1 KRDGRF
7 LVNAGALRHDVGRD
21 IGWPEKGHASIK
33 RQAFELEVRERQGCA
48 ENWVVRC
55 RRLNDAV
62 AMNGKDTGSRV
73 VVQAL
78 FVWNF
83 RFRREGSTIR
93 TPDLYLF
100 RRSRGKR
107 DVLLRLAVLAGVR
120 SVKRPRSLILIL
132 GIKRDRAIYGLVEN
146 LVRILSIWIIPVRAL
161 ELK

>member
-1 KRDGRF
+1 
-7 LVNAGALRHDVGRD
+7 
-21 IGWPEKGHASIK
+21 
-33 RQAFELEVRERQGCA
+33 
-48 ENWVVRC
+48 
-55 RRLNDAV
+55 
-62 AMNGKDTGSRV
+62 DTGSRV

-161 ELK
+161 ELKRCYLPRGVDGNFGNRNGQRYKRMIRVSPICKRKRTLLCRIENNVALAVLSRGD